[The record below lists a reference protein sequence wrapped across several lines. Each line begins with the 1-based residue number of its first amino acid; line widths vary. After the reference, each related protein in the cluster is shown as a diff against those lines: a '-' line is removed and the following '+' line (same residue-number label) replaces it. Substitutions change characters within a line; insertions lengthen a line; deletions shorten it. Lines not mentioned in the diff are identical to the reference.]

1 MEEKVV
7 AILLAAGRGARM
19 NSTIKKQFIEINEK
33 PILYYSLKAFQ
44 ESAVDEII
52 LVTDTEDMKFCQTEL
67 VDKYN
72 FTKVTKMVQG
82 GNERFRSVLEGLKVC
97 GNCDYV
103 LIHDSARPFL
113 SQNLIRDILDEVKV
127 HRAVIPAVPTKD
139 TIKVVNAKGEVEN
152 TPARTSIYLA
162 QTPQAFAMEEIMRA
176 NAKMIAKPIPGL
188 KVTDDAMII
197 EHYGS
202 CPVHIVMGDYDN
214 IKITT
219 QSDLPLA
226 SSILERRKF

>member
-1 MEEKVV
+1 M
-7 AILLAAGRGARM
+7 
-19 NSTIKKQFIEINEK
+19 
-33 PILYYSLKAFQ
+33 LKA
-44 ESAVDEII
+44 
-52 LVTDTEDMKFCQTEL
+52 K
-67 VDKYN
+67 K
-72 FTKVTKMVQG
+72 
-82 GNERFRSVLEGLKVC
+82 
-97 GNCDYV
+97 
-103 LIHDSARPFL
+103 
-113 SQNLIRDILDEVKV
+113 
-127 HRAVIPAVPTKD
+127 
-139 TIKVVNAKGEVEN
+139 IKVVNAKGEVEN

-162 QTPQAFAMEEIMRA
+162 QTPQAFAKEEIMRA

-197 EHYGS
+197 EHYGN